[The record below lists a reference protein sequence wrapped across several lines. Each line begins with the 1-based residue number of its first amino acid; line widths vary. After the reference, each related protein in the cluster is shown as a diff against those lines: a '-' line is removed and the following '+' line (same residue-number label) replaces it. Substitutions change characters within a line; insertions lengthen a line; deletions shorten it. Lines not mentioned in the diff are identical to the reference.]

1 MPQRPYTQSIAAGAT
16 FDPLD
21 SWQHQ
26 YTDRPGILKILDNA
40 TAVGLRRVVTAT
52 DLTIV
57 QDAPVTAGGTSGVLP
72 SDFNAAA
79 VIERVP
85 KGKRLSIVYS
95 NPTAGAI
102 VVNGLADLTYGSG
115 GRRK

>member
-1 MPQRPYTQSIAAGAT
+1 MPQRPYTQSIPAGAT

-26 YTDRPGILKILDNA
+26 YTERPGILKVLDNA
-40 TAVGLRRVVTAT
+40 TVVGLRRVVTAT
-52 DLTIV
+52 DITIV
-57 QDAPVTAGGTSGVLP
+57 QDSPVTAGGTSGVYP
-72 SDFNAAA
+72 SDFNAPA

-85 KGKRLSIVYS
+85 ARKRLSITYT

-102 VVNGLADLTYGSG
+102 IVNGVADLTYGG